1 MALGRRRSAQYQS
14 RLTATDMGGEAG
26 IELRL
31 VALLLTRA
39 VLLIALCGVALGV
52 VGSMSL
58 YRQQYFNAFDCG
70 AEVRDVGIIGE
81 AGVWTVTEAAL
92 AGRSATLMAV
102 GADPAVRHVTG
113 PEAGCLTGAAPSL
126 IAELGEQGG
135 FLVRDGSG
143 WADRVRADGTLA
155 GRPATLVSED
165 RWRGAASDAVV
176 QPKPASKDVPSYS
189 GFLVGDPDDLDA
201 VLRAVETEGVE
212 ISASAAAEPLRAALA
227 VPLLGTTALLT
238 GLTFISV
245 SVFWALTLRTG
256 ERSRL
261 RVLRLL
267 GVPPGRAA
275 ASRLGV
281 SIMPF
286 LGAVLIAAS
295 IWLWA
300 SYGEA
305 LGLSVPMVTGVVVAV
320 ALLDACV
327 VVFTHLSALWMRE
340 VPQ

>member
-1 MALGRRRSAQYQS
+1 MN
-14 RLTATDMGGEAG
+14 GGAG
-26 IELRL
+26 GGLRL
-31 VALLLTRA
+31 GALLLTRA

-58 YRQQYFNAFDCG
+58 HRQQYFHAFDCG
-70 AEVRDVGIIGE
+70 VEVRDVDIIGE
-81 AGVWTVTEAAL
+81 PGVWAVAEAAL

-113 PEAGCLTGAAPSL
+113 PVAGCLTGAAPSL

-143 WADRVRADGTLA
+143 WADRVRVDGTLA

-176 QPKPASKDVPSYS
+176 QPKPASEDVPSYA

-201 VLRAVETEGVE
+201 VVRAVEAEGVQ
-212 ISASAAAEPLRAALA
+212 ISASAAAAPLRAAMS
-227 VPLLGTTALLT
+227 VPLLGTTAVLT

-245 SVFWALTLRTG
+245 SAFWALTLRTG

-261 RVLRLL
+261 RVFRLL
-267 GVPPGRAA
+267 GIPPGKAA

-281 SIMPF
+281 SIMVF

-300 SYGEA
+300 SHGQA
-305 LGLSVPMVTGVVVAV
+305 LGLDVSIVTGVVVAV

-327 VVFTHLSALWMRE
+327 VVLTHLSALWVRK
-340 VPQ
+340 VPR